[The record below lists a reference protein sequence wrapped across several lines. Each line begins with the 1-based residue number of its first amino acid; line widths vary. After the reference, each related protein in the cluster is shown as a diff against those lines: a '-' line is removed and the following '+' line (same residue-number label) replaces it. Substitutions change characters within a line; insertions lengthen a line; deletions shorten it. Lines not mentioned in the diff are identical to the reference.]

1 MSTQH
6 ALASTITS
14 EDALL
19 RLRRRYIQVLAVFSI
34 AAALIGIPSQLI
46 TGIQSGDFQI
56 MPTIMTGAF
65 LIVNLFLLL
74 LARQD
79 RIVAATIILI
89 TVYTVGFVQTSIPI
103 ALLLAILLCISAA
116 TLTSLPVYLAA
127 NAIAIG
133 KVVYD
138 TSLILQSGQGRL
150 TAEVTT
156 HIVVI
161 ISLLVVSLTTRYF
174 VNTAQR
180 SAQLGEKYAHL
191 LQAIASIGQVTAT
204 MLELDTLLPQA
215 VHLIRDRLAF
225 YHVQVFLVNEIG
237 DQAVL
242 AASTGEVGQQL
253 LERRHRLAVGSRSVI
268 GHVTQSGEPALARDT
283 DRDVVYY
290 RNELL
295 PNTRSELALP
305 LMDGE
310 KIIGALDVQST
321 RADAFQPTDI
331 QALQVLANQL
341 ATAIRNARLFE
352 QQRLS
357 AQENKRFF
365 LEAEANLREIQRLNQ
380 QLTKTGW
387 DNFLRDQRSRGGV
400 TLEADQVVPDAR
412 WSETLAAASEKRE
425 PITQT
430 SGEGQVIAVPV
441 MLRGEVI
448 GAIEVEPGGEV
459 NDADAV
465 EMVQAVAQ
473 RLAVSLDNA
482 RLFEEAQVATA
493 QEQRINAI
501 VSQYQSVTSV
511 DDLLRITLTEL
522 SQSLGAQRGA
532 IRLGSAPQETLN
544 GGHA

>member
-1 MSTQH
+1 MSTQR
-6 ALASTITS
+6 ALSSAKAS
-14 EDALL
+14 EDTFFS
-19 RLRRRYIQVLAVFSI
+19 LRRRYIQVLALCSVCT
-34 AAALIGIPSQLI
+34 ALIGIPSQVIADLQRGEVQIFPALI
-46 TGIQSGDFQI
+46 TS
-56 MPTIMTGAF
+56 AF
-65 LIVNLFLLL
+65 LVANLFLLL
-74 LARQD
+74 LARQN
-79 RIVAATIILI
+79 RIVVATVILI
-89 TVYTVGFVQTSIPI
+89 TVYGIGFLQTSFPI
-103 ALLLAILLCISAA
+103 SLLLAILLCISAA
-116 TLTSLPVYLAA
+116 TLTSLPVYVAA
-127 NAIAIG
+127 NAIVIG
-133 KVVYD
+133 KYAYD
-138 TSLILQSGQGRL
+138 TTRIVQGGP
-150 TAEVTT
+150 TSFTPEVTT
-156 HIVVI
+156 HLIVI

-174 VNTAQR
+174 VSTAQR
-180 SAQLGEKYAHL
+180 AVALGERYSHL

-215 VHLIRDRLAF
+215 VDLIRDRLAF
-225 YHVQVFLVNEIG
+225 YHAQVFLVNENG
-237 DQAVL
+237 DQAIL

-253 LERRHRLAVGSRSVI
+253 LKRQHRLAVGSRSVI
-268 GHVTQSGEPALARDT
+268 GRVTQSGEPALARDT
-283 DRDVVYY
+283 DRDALYY

-305 LMDGE
+305 LLDGN

-321 RADAFQPTDI
+321 RPDAFQPNDI
-331 QALQVLANQL
+331 QALQALANQL

-387 DNFLRDQRSRGGV
+387 ANFVRDHRTHSGV
-400 TLEADQVVPDAR
+400 TLEADRVVQDSD

-425 PITQT
+425 PVTHT
-430 SGEGQVIAVPV
+430 NGDGQVIAVPV

-448 GAIEVEPGGEV
+448 GAIEVEPGTEV
-459 NDADAV
+459 NEADAV
-465 EMVQAVAQ
+465 DMVQAVAQ

-493 QEQRINAI
+493 QEQHINAI
-501 VSQYQSVTSV
+501 VSQYQSVNSV

-532 IRLGSAPQETLN
+532 IRLGSAPQESLN